1 MNHVILFENQKRR
14 LSFSIGLLICFA
26 MYSAWQMGYIY
37 FMGPSLVIEGKTP
50 LPISM
55 DNITILIALGY
66 VLAIIYMIAVPHF
79 VIWSERISAIF
90 ALLSVLGLFLPLSDN
105 ALRLL
110 VYLQTFL
117 CCFMIGFESFI
128 IVNFFSEKSTIEHL
142 TIAYPVSTFVIAII
156 QNDSIPFSFSAFR
169 ILTVIMLIMTLFFF

>member
-14 LSFSIGLLICFA
+14 LYFSIGLLICFA

-66 VLAIIYMIAVPHF
+66 VLAIIYMIAVPHL
-79 VIWSERISAIF
+79 VVWAERISAIF
-90 ALLSVLGLFLPLSDN
+90 ASEASFCIINSLVAKRALSVASKAFL
-105 ALRLL
+105 
-110 VYLQTFL
+110 
-117 CCFMIGFESFI
+117 
-128 IVNFFSEKSTIEHL
+128 
-142 TIAYPVSTFVIAII
+142 
-156 QNDSIPFSFSAFR
+156 
-169 ILTVIMLIMTLFFF
+169 